1 MVRIRTGGGA
11 DKNWGW
17 CGQELGHSP
26 VIIPLLLLLNLPSM
40 HRYALG
46 APKASILFFGHNKI
60 INGDVT
66 MINKN
71 KNNCVCIYVY
81 YYYYLKEILSVMVV
95 LGW

>member
-1 MVRIRTGGGA
+1 MRCSLWVHPKHRFFFSA
-11 DKNWGW
+11 
-17 CGQELGHSP
+17 
-26 VIIPLLLLLNLPSM
+26 II
-40 HRYALG
+40 
-46 APKASILFFGHNKI
+46 KI

-81 YYYYLKEILSVMVV
+81 YFYYLKKILSVMVV

>member
-1 MVRIRTGGGA
+1 
-11 DKNWGW
+11 
-17 CGQELGHSP
+17 
-26 VIIPLLLLLNLPSM
+26 M

-46 APKASILFFGHNKI
+46 APKASILFSAIIKI

-81 YYYYLKEILSVMVV
+81 YYYYLKKILKRHGCVGVV
-95 LGW
+95 TR